1 MMMNNRKNVDQ
12 NDEDQNENGTNL
24 ELDYL
29 SEESITKTV
38 VENYKKTGKKKLKKS
53 MILRS

>member
-29 SEESITKTV
+29 SEASITKTV